1 MVITGASATNI
12 FGQVRFRN
20 IHPWYPNEVIFFR
33 GGAQSTPSHRQQP
46 PPPPPP
52 PRQYHGSGHEQNV
65 KEIRTFQEQQGWIP
79 PPPRRRDE
87 LPQNVKAHQVSR
99 LGLSPSDDDY
109 DNAHFAQI
117 HEPPNPI
124 PPPPRFMQKSAHIER
139 RIRPPPPPP
148 VSSQRQDGRLESKP
162 AQPITEERDFS
173 SIDKHSN
180 DAIHQ
185 SPPFQRSSNGNVRS
199 QTIYSFNSDRPLSKA
214 RTSVGNDILFLV
226 PPRDELDRISLQTAL
241 SARPKKEQDF
251 GNLVQLRQHL
261 AIEKLLLSQQ
271 SVKEQ
276 MAAVTTLLQELVR
289 QQHEKNDMLVV
300 YDPRAVASIPPKRIR
315 RRVEKVR
322 TIPRQTILSFLE
334 EEALDRDLSDGEF
347 ETLIEGLREP
357 SEVEEIYHEYEYDE
371 EYPWQDDG
379 SHSQSTASMT
389 PNAEDVNAFLQE
401 SSESES
407 LYPPLTATN
416 VFDSE
421 GYYDDYYDMEPI
433 DDELLGA
440 WGVANDF
447 VSTSDEVEPG
457 DAMEASGGS
466 MAAAYHKGK
475 IDFADETTKSL
486 RGKEPPPAPHRKVSS
501 QRESK
506 TTDPLVEKTPRA
518 RCRQANQ
525 GLGQPP
531 PPRPPP
537 VRIIQEKLVSVMPE
551 LVDDSEDLDDEEV
564 RLLEETA
571 FDKEEST
578 RDTEEMDEDFD
589 DEVDEKD
596 LKILQFSRWIPFSDR
611 KKGTIHYEDDFVVDD
626 DVLLDEVPCDDATTD
641 DFTDF
646 YLDMKKKKTSSP
658 VTSLDILAE
667 ESSEDEMLLGESAVT
682 HEMPSFRR
690 DPPPPPR
697 PPPRPAIIGAT
708 NMYTTTRHQQQ
719 QPVAHFQQAVNTNKS
734 NQYSAHTQ
742 QILPVP
748 PTTVTLNPKDAYR
761 NRHPD
766 EQYRN
771 GYP

>member
-1 MVITGASATNI
+1 M
-12 FGQVRFRN
+12 
-20 IHPWYPNEVIFFR
+20 
-33 GGAQSTPSHRQQP
+33 
-46 PPPPPP
+46 
-52 PRQYHGSGHEQNV
+52 
-65 KEIRTFQEQQGWIP
+65 
-79 PPPRRRDE
+79 
-87 LPQNVKAHQVSR
+87 
-99 LGLSPSDDDY
+99 
-109 DNAHFAQI
+109 
-117 HEPPNPI
+117 
-124 PPPPRFMQKSAHIER
+124 
-139 RIRPPPPPP
+139 
-148 VSSQRQDGRLESKP
+148 
-162 AQPITEERDFS
+162 
-173 SIDKHSN
+173 DKHSN
-180 DAIHQ
+180 DAIDQ

-199 QTIYSFNSDRPLSKA
+199 HTIYSFNADRPLSKD

-241 SARPKKEQDF
+241 SARPKKEHDF

-276 MAAVTTLLQELVR
+276 MAAVTSLLQELVR
-289 QQHEKNDMLVV
+289 QQQEKNDMLVV

-322 TIPRQTILSFLE
+322 KIPRQTILSFLE

-371 EYPWQDDG
+371 EYPWQDDE

-407 LYPPLTATN
+407 LYPPLTAAN

-440 WGVANDF
+440 WGAASDF
-447 VSTSDEVEPG
+447 VSTSDDVEPG
-457 DAMEASGGS
+457 DAMESSGGS

-475 IDFADETTKSL
+475 IDFVAETTKSL
-486 RGKEPPPAPHRKVSS
+486 RGKEPPPPPHRKVSS

-506 TTDPLVEKTPRA
+506 IPDPPVEKTPRA
-518 RCRQANQ
+518 SIRQANQ

-537 VRIIQEKLVSVMPE
+537 VRIKQEKLVSVMRE
-551 LVDDSEDLDDEEV
+551 LVYDSEDLDDEEV
-564 RLLEETA
+564 RLLKETA
-571 FDKEEST
+571 FDEEESIM
-578 RDTEEMDEDFD
+578 DTEEMDEDFD

-596 LKILQFSRWIPFSDR
+596 LKILQFSRWIPFSGR
-611 KKGTIHYEDDFVVDD
+611 KKRKIHYEDDFVVDD
-626 DVLLDEVPCDDATTD
+626 DVLLDEVPYDEATTD

-646 YLDMKKKKTSSP
+646 DLDMKEKKTPSP

-682 HEMPSFRR
+682 HAMPSLRR
-690 DPPPPPR
+690 DPPPPPPPR
-697 PPPRPAIIGAT
+697 PPPRPAIVGAA
-708 NMYTTTRHQQQ
+708 NMFTATRQQQ
-719 QPVAHFQQAVNTNKS
+719 QPPVAHFQQAVNTNTS
-734 NQYSAHTQ
+734 NQYSAHTE
-742 QILPVP
+742 QIPPVP